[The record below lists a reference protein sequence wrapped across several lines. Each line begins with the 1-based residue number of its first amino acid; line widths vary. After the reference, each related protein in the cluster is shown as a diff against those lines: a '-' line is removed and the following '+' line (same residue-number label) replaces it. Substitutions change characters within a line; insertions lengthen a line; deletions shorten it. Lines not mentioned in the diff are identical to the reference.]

1 MADQDGDGPQPYA
14 AYLQT
19 VVRKGLLAGELPI
32 VTTNPN
38 WLEGQA
44 RKKMTKAGFEYIFGG
59 AGESSTM
66 DANRLAFRQWK
77 IVPRVLKPT
86 TPRDLSVT
94 IFGQKYDVPVFMA
107 PVGVNSL
114 FHKEKEIGVAQACAA
129 LNVPFTLSTVS
140 QTTIED
146 IAAAVPDS
154 PKWFQLYWPSD
165 EEITASLLKRAKD
178 NGFTALVVTLDTWTL
193 AWRPHDLDSAN
204 IPFLLGEGCANGFA
218 DPVFRRKFA
227 EMSDGGTPEENT
239 VQASVYW
246 IGEAFPG
253 SSHSWED
260 IKILK
265 KYWDGPII
273 LKGILSV
280 EDAELAAEHGVDGI
294 IVSNHGGRQI
304 DGSVAT
310 LDVLPEIVDAVGS
323 RLTVMMD
330 SGIRTGADIVKA
342 LALGAKAV
350 LVGRPVVYGL
360 GINGKEGAE
369 AVLAGLLADL
379 DLTMGFAGAKRV
391 ADLKRSLLRRVQ
403 YPGDVK
409 SNL

>member
-1 MADQDGDGPQPYA
+1 MQ
-14 AYLQT
+14 
-19 VVRKGLLAGELPI
+19 
-32 VTTNPN
+32 
-38 WLEGQA
+38 
-44 RKKMTKAGFEYIFGG
+44 
-59 AGESSTM
+59 
-66 DANRLAFRQWK
+66 
-77 IVPRVLKPT
+77 
-86 TPRDLSVT
+86 
-94 IFGQKYDVPVFMA
+94 
-107 PVGVNSL
+107 
-114 FHKEKEIGVAQACAA
+114 
-129 LNVPFTLSTVS
+129 
-140 QTTIED
+140 
-146 IAAAVPDS
+146 
-154 PKWFQLYWPSD
+154 
-165 EEITASLLKRAKD
+165 ASL
-178 NGFTALVVTLDTWTL
+178 
-193 AWRPHDLDSAN
+193 
-204 IPFLLGEGCANGFA
+204 
-218 DPVFRRKFA
+218 
-227 EMSDGGTPEENT
+227 
-239 VQASVYW
+239 YW

-253 SSHSWED
+253 KSHAWED

-304 DGSVAT
+304 DGTIAT

-379 DLTMGFAGAKRV
+379 DLTMGLAGAKRV